1 MAICGIIFSKEELSN
16 LGKMWEETIQGER
29 GFQVHNGLAHRKK
42 NYGSSNSGNLD
53 YIPRAT
59 LLPQT
64 TKA

>member
-1 MAICGIIFSKEELSN
+1 
-16 LGKMWEETIQGER
+16 MWEETIQGER
-29 GFQVHNGLAHRKK
+29 GFQVYKGLTHRKK
-42 NYGSSNSGNLD
+42 NYGSSISRNVD